1 MRHWPLWKYV
11 CFMSNVKSTQ
21 GPMTFLNLP
30 TDVVRYVCREFLCDK
45 DRLQMAQVSRMSH
58 VLAGLDVCRPR
69 PVIFDGI
76 LNVHGQP
83 GFHKTRNG
91 YWELVEF
98 LPCTPT
104 TPQELGALAASDPWY
119 FVKVW
124 LSMSRD
130 VKTREFRRQ
139 CVHSFCLEVWDP
151 RVLVSMKLLLS
162 CSHEDCGLLC
172 HGMLTS
178 SNRQL
183 LRRAVWYGK
192 RDIVSYMLD
201 EGGIDADVDNGTPLR
216 LALSTLGYEHT
227 EDEVVD
233 VVHELLLRGANP
245 TLHGLWGIR
254 LCLHLQYYVVGSLMC
269 TYAMKWSHGQR
280 LLEELW
286 HDLRQ
291 HGHDH
296 HASLVKAS
304 MKNFIFVG

>member
-1 MRHWPLWKYV
+1 
-11 CFMSNVKSTQ
+11 
-21 GPMTFLNLP
+21 MTFVNLP
-30 TDVVRYVCREFLCDK
+30 PDVVRFVCRSFLSDK
-45 DRLQMAQVSRMSH
+45 DRLHMAQVNRSLH
-58 VLAGLDVCRPR
+58 TLARLDTRG
-69 PVIFDGI
+69 PVIFDRI
-76 LNVHGQP
+76 LDVRGQP
-83 GFHKTRNG
+83 GFRKTRNG
-91 YWELVEF
+91 YWELEPENLVEVNSVSAVGA
-98 LPCTPT
+98 LA
-104 TPQELGALAASDPWY
+104 ALAASDPWK

-124 LSMSRD
+124 LRMSRN
-130 VKTREFRRQ
+130 VKTREFRCQ
-139 CVHSFCLEVWDP
+139 CVYSLCLQVWDP
-151 RVLVSMKLLLS
+151 QVLVSMKMLLS

-178 SNRQL
+178 SSRQL

-192 RDIVSYMLD
+192 KDIVTYMLD
-201 EGGIDADVDNGTPLR
+201 EGGLDADVDDGTPLR

-286 HDLRQ
+286 HELRQ
-291 HGHDH
+291 DGRDH

-304 MKNFIFVG
+304 MKNYMFV